1 LLIKRNQ
8 EWKIAFFLSSKNK
21 DERKTENETS
31 LLVLFFKTE
40 HKKICLCSQKE
51 KDPSIYRGG
60 GEGGGQT
67 SIIRSKF
74 SNFIKFLHQQNAL
87 RGILS

>member
-1 LLIKRNQ
+1 MKEKQKMKPLYLVC
-8 EWKIAFFLSSKNK
+8 FLKQSP
-21 DERKTENETS
+21 
-31 LLVLFFKTE
+31 
-40 HKKICLCSQKE
+40 KKICLCSQDE

-60 GEGGGQT
+60 GEGGGLR

>member
-1 LLIKRNQ
+1 MLIKRNQ
-8 EWKIAFFLSSKNK
+8 EWKTALFLSSKNK

-40 HKKICLCSQKE
+40 HKKICVCSQE

-60 GEGGGQT
+60 GGGGEQT